1 MNAANDLHH
10 GPPSDED
17 LRILRHMLGIDDA
30 RKLPKPYRNH
40 YCANAG
46 DPNLV
51 SLAQRGLVVLSRP
64 PSKSIPYETYIATEA
79 GIASATSSA
88 RRRAWPRKRRVYDR
102 YLDVKDVCPDLTFR
116 DFLVDPEFAE
126 IRRTA

>member
-1 MNAANDLHH
+1 MTDLHH
-10 GPPSDED
+10 GPPSAED

-30 RKLPKPYRNH
+30 RKRDAKPYRNH

-51 SLAQRGLVVLSRP
+51 SLVQRGLVVLSRP
-64 PSKSIPYETYIATEA
+64 PSKAIPYETYVATED
-79 GIASATSSA
+79 GIAIATSSA

-102 YLDVKDVCPDLTFR
+102 YLDVKDVCPDLSFR
-116 DFLVDPEFAE
+116 EFLTSAEFAE
-126 IRRTA
+126 TRRTA